1 MPPAIQQH
9 VTFRASPK
17 TLFDLYINSKKH
29 TAATGA
35 PATIGRTPGSKWN
48 AFGGMIGGTTLLVQ
62 PGQLIVQTWRA
73 KFWKKEDLSILTIK
87 FTKVT
92 GGARRH
98 GPCRGSSIRS
108 KRCQG
113 RVAQI
118 LLEAMEEIPCS
129 KVN

>member
-9 VTFRASPK
+9 VSFRASPK

-48 AFGGMIGGTTLLVQ
+48 AFGGKIGGTTLLVQ
-62 PGQLIVQTWRA
+62 PDQLIVQTWRA

-92 GGARRH
+92 GGARVDMVHAGVPQYDQKGVRA
-98 GPCRGSSIRS
+98 GWRKYYWKPW
-108 KRCQG
+108 KKFL
-113 RVAQI
+113 A
-118 LLEAMEEIPCS
+118 AT
-129 KVN
+129 

>member
-1 MPPAIQQH
+1 MLPAIQQH

-29 TAATGA
+29 AAATGA

-62 PGQLIVQTWRA
+62 PDQLIVQTWRA

-92 GGARRH
+92 GGARVDMVHAGVPQYDQKGVRE
-98 GPCRGSSIRS
+98 GWRKYYWKPW
-108 KRCQG
+108 KTFL
-113 RVAQI
+113 A
-118 LLEAMEEIPCS
+118 A
-129 KVN
+129 K